1 MAVTPL
7 ASPLDTAREL
17 RALLLDRP
25 WRERCAQAIARRVAQ
40 SYDKVAIDRVYRA
53 IYDEHIAMPTRPS
66 LDRADFDL
74 KGAA

>member
-1 MAVTPL
+1 MTPL

-40 SYDKVAIDRVYRA
+40 SYDKVAIDRIYRA
-53 IYDEHIAMPTRPS
+53 IYDEHIAMPTRPT
-66 LDRADFDL
+66 LEQPDFHL
-74 KGAA
+74 SGAA